1 MGEIITPGL
10 CRPTRGISRYAADM
24 INAVLMLAMALQSAG
39 DDGFS
44 RLREDWARNLHEKRV
59 DASVAEYAADA
70 EFIEQDGQRVKGT
83 AALKQLYEMITKTF
97 DSDLTFT
104 SVRVEVSGDLAY
116 DSGTYQETL
125 VTRSSRA
132 RQKMRGSYLT
142 VYRRAKG
149 GTWLIVQQVWTGAP
163 VKDAASK

>member
-1 MGEIITPGL
+1 
-10 CRPTRGISRYAADM
+10 
-24 INAVLMLAMALQSAG
+24 MLAMALQSAG